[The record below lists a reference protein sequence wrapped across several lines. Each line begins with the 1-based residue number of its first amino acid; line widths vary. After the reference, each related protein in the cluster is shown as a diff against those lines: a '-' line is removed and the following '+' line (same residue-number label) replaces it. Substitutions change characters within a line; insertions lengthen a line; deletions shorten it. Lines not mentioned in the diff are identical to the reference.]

1 MEPTTY
7 ITVVAEVIN
16 EGLPRASWLNFGNH
30 TTLPLPQRLTLTLT
44 LTHTLILTQTLLGLL
59 LSLTILAAAPP
70 SATSAS
76 PPPAASPRPSR
87 SPAKFLL
94 NIALDLLLLSLFRVR
109 APSANPG
116 LATQAGVRLACDLSA
131 AFAGLAYF
139 LLMTARRRGVRNA
152 LYLWLVSGIVAM
164 GNAYA
169 TAWGALE
176 ATSLAFV
183 GHAWGAWRAR
193 GENATRRDM
202 LELMGP
208 VLQSCS
214 IALLFEVP
222 LCVFLA
228 RWGARR
234 FAYYLSGT
242 EDVSRITEKMWR
254 TID

>member
-1 MEPTTY
+1 MVP
-7 ITVVAEVIN
+7 V
-16 EGLPRASWLNFGNH
+16 
-30 TTLPLPQRLTLTLT
+30 Q
-44 LTHTLILTQTLLGLL
+44 
-59 LSLTILAAAPP
+59 
-70 SATSAS
+70 
-76 PPPAASPRPSR
+76 
-87 SPAKFLL
+87 
-94 NIALDLLLLSLFRVR
+94 
-109 APSANPG
+109 
-116 LATQAGVRLACDLSA
+116 
-131 AFAGLAYF
+131 
-139 LLMTARRRGVRNA
+139 
-152 LYLWLVSGIVAM
+152 
-164 GNAYA
+164 
-169 TAWGALE
+169 ALE

-202 LELMGP
+202 LGEFSFCPFQDARLLAREKALVLTDWLELMGP

-254 TID
+254 VRIGEKNEFHTARLR